1 MNCCSGECDD
11 GKDSDNITR
20 EPNPQQVLQFVQSGK
35 SIQHPLKAANTS
47 TNADAFAAD
56 EVILGIADGVSTVED
71 EGLDPSWLPKELL
84 QHCLAE
90 CKSRLKNE
98 ALFDAEAEDL
108 LSTCDIDLASAKFP
122 LFVISKASALCTTY
136 GSTTCVLAI
145 LDDQKLWSVNIG
157 DSQLIVARRTDV
169 APKPYP
175 CPQDFSYSTCHDA
188 RARIPNLEDYG
199 GYQIVYRTVPQQH
212 FFNCPY
218 QFTRMPDT
226 DCSGGAIVRKMAQT
240 AEVGSVQVLPG
251 DIVIL
256 GTDGLFD
263 NLFDDDV
270 LDILNRLCW
279 PESQPG
285 KPPTTCPAV
294 LVKALLDVSFL
305 GGGEGEAKCRCLI
318 LLTHFLLHT
327 VQSRNSVAAFV
338 VAAPSSLSAAIA
350 SARPFACCLRAVH
363 WLVLPCPSPEC
374 ILLQT
379 AVKAGQQ
386 PPGVSWPVVTPFSK
400 AAFDEVGR
408 RLVGGK
414 PDDITAVV
422 AYIVPSAE
430 VQNSGVLSP
439 KEAAS
444 KGVNSPQKGWEH
456 PDSLR
461 AMAHAKTAE
470 RRVNNCSNVQRHS
483 DLGKGSLGNIVRL
496 SEQRSELGGMGAWCS
511 RSSFPPR
518 VLGITT
524 PAIKASVHSVPK
536 VLKETEIRT
545 FHHLKEKA
553 QQRIETVVSAGPG
566 GLRQNEEPSHSWA
579 TGAAGLLNAFRSMFE
594 GK

>member
-294 LVKALLDVSFL
+294 LVKALLD
-305 GGGEGEAKCRCLI
+305 
-318 LLTHFLLHT
+318 
-327 VQSRNSVAAFV
+327 
-338 VAAPSSLSAAIA
+338 
-350 SARPFACCLRAVH
+350 
-363 WLVLPCPSPEC
+363 
-374 ILLQT
+374 T